1 MNLSK
6 LESTNG
12 ARKTRKR
19 VGRGPG
25 SGHGKTSC
33 KGHKGQKAR
42 SGKKIKPGFEGGQ
55 MPLLRRLPKFGFT
68 NIHKIQ
74 VEVLNLGDLEK
85 FESGS
90 KIDHNSLLELGMIS
104 RSAKQVKVL
113 GSGTLTKKL
122 DLHLTSISKSALE
135 AVVKAG
141 GSFQKVD

>member
-1 MNLSK
+1 MNLSS

-12 ARKTRKR
+12 ARKNRKR

-74 VEVLNLGDLEK
+74 VEVLNLVDLEK
-85 FESGS
+85 FDSGT
-90 KIDHNSLLELGMIS
+90 KIDQNLLLEHGLIT
-104 RSAKQVKVL
+104 RSTKQVKVL
-113 GSGTLTKKL
+113 GVGSLSKKL
-122 DLHLTSISKSALE
+122 DLHLTSISKSALD